1 MFAVVFC
8 LRSYSPSLFQ
18 VQQKVYDWRSDIG
31 NSAMDAVK
39 KFLADEEQFDSDADR
54 VNYLHWATSKNHKY
68 PFVMQ
73 WHDEEM
79 VRLFFYNIQ

>member
-1 MFAVVFC
+1 
-8 LRSYSPSLFQ
+8 
-18 VQQKVYDWRSDIG
+18 
-31 NSAMDAVK
+31 MDVVK

-79 VRLFFYNIQ
+79 VCPSSYNIK